1 MIRSPEPSQQN
12 EDFPEESVRKSTPV
26 RFISVSDIYE
36 NTDVIE
42 LEEELLLLSVEEPVY
57 YQQAVNENSW
67 KEAMRKEIEAIERNN
82 TWKLVELPSGHKP
95 IGLKWVYKLKRNT
108 EGDIVKYKARLV
120 AKGYV
125 ERQGVDFEEVFAPV
139 IRLETVRLLLALAA
153 KNS

>member
-42 LEEELLLLSVEEPVY
+42 LEEELLLLSVEEPVS

>member
-108 EGDIVKYKARLV
+108 EGDIVKYKAWLV
-120 AKGYV
+120 TKGYV
-125 ERQGVDFEEVFAPV
+125 ERHGVDFEEVFAPV

>member
-36 NTDVIE
+36 NIDVIE
-42 LEEELLLLSVEEPVY
+42 LEEELLLLSVEEPVS

-108 EGDIVKYKARLV
+108 EGDIVKYKAWLV
-120 AKGYV
+120 TKGYV